1 MKVRLVSSIAVV
13 CCLICPWQLLAAEDE
28 TSQKSAKPQARSVS
42 PDGKWELHAGAHEND
57 DFVIAKAG
65 SDETS
70 VVLSEEEYVDGLAEA
85 MGRAPDYANIVWAAD
100 SKRCAFNFQPSK
112 GFQAAQFYQ
121 LDGDQWR
128 KLDAPES
135 HDAMTATLDRS
146 LANQKKKVKEKW
158 KLSAD
163 DWGWP
168 VMTSWQ
174 VRKWVGPST
183 VLLYARRSAKFDV
196 KGGTEE
202 VNASFFFTLKF
213 DDAGNW
219 KVTRR
224 AEVPATG
231 VSGMDAEE
239 RKEINRIENEEREV
253 RGK

>member
-1 MKVRLVSSIAVV
+1 MSACSRRIADTLAVV
-13 CCLICPWQLLAAEDE
+13 FLLVA
-28 TSQKSAKPQARSVS
+28 TSAFAQEQAKPPARSVS
-42 PDGKWELHAGAHEND
+42 PDGQWELRAGPTGEQE
-57 DFVIAKAG
+57 DFVIARAG

-70 VVLSEEEYVDGLAEA
+70 LVLSEDEYVDGLAEA
-85 MGRAPDYANIVWAAD
+85 LGRAPGYANIVWAPD
-100 SKRCAFNFQPSK
+100 SKRFAFNLQPGK
-112 GFQAAQFYQ
+112 GFQTAQFYQ
-121 LDGDQWR
+121 LDGNTWR
-128 KLDAPES
+128 KLDPPE
-135 HDAMTATLDRS
+135 ANTATTAPLDRS
-146 LANQKKKVKEKW
+146 MANQKKKVKQKW
-158 KLSAD
+158 KLAD

-202 VNASFFFTLKF
+202 VNVSFFFTLKF
-213 DDAGNW
+213 DDFGNW

-231 VSGMDAEE
+231 VSGMDADE
-239 RKEINRIENEEREV
+239 RKEINRIENEDREV